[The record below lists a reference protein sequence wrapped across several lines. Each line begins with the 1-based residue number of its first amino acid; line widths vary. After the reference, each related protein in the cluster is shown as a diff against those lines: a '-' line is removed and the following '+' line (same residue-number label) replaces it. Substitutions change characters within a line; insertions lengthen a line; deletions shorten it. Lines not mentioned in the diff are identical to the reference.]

1 MDMPFIAGEQVTIYS
16 ETLYE
21 DWYVIQVRN
30 KREYFVKQ
38 LIDKY
43 LDNSV
48 QLIIFSRQILHKKND
63 RYMQLT
69 LPIFAGYI
77 FVHKDIGKVMHVA
90 RLLFK
95 DEFVSPVRFNNEL
108 AKVSVNEMKFLLSNA
123 GSDGIFKISY
133 VYREG
138 DSITVTQGPLKNI
151 NGKIVFINEKKR
163 KAKVHFFLF
172 NQTMDISLGIDFIE
186 RGYAS

>member
-1 MDMPFIAGEQVTIYS
+1 MDMLFTTGEQLTIWS
-16 ETLYE
+16 EARYE

-30 KREYFVKQ
+30 KREYFIKQ

-43 LDNSV
+43 LNNSV
-48 QLIIFSRQILHKKND
+48 QMIIFSKQILHKKNN

-77 FVHKDIGKVMHVA
+77 FVHRDIGKVMHVA
-90 RLLFK
+90 RQLFK
-95 DEFVSPVRFNNEL
+95 DEYVNPVKFNNEF
-108 AKVSVNEMKFLLSNA
+108 AKVSVNEMKFLLSNT
-123 GSDGIFKISY
+123 GPDGIFQLSY

-151 NGKIVFINEKKR
+151 NGRIIFINEKKR
-163 KAKVHFFLF
+163 KAKVHFFLY
-172 NQTMDISLGIDFIE
+172 NQAMDISLGIDFIE
-186 RGYAS
+186 RSYAS